1 MIICYCMKCTRF
13 EMYFVDGMDLS
24 FVFQSVFPYYT
35 NGFRLKNIDRS
46 ELDGYDAEKELLS
59 KPMDYNMVYGKLVND
74 SGQELGSFQS
84 VNGSTK
90 VLFDS
95 DFIFSQINE
104 VNKTVNH
111 YYLTFAFYLKDD
123 FTFKSFSFDFLYDF
137 YPVDKYTTSKFRY
150 SHHVELILDDF
161 IKITT
166 DDVDYDLNGP
176 ATMFEI
182 LPDFVLACVYNS
194 NKNIDQSDK
203 FDLELILQGQKIE
216 DKKRFKELL
225 GMISY

>member
-1 MIICYCMKCTRF
+1 
-13 EMYFVDGMDLS
+13 MYFVDGMDLS
-24 FVFQSVFPYYT
+24 FAFKSVFPYYT
-35 NGFRLKNIDRS
+35 KGFRLKTFDRS
-46 ELDGYDAEKELLS
+46 ELEGYDEEKELLS
-59 KPMDYNMVYGKLVND
+59 KPLDYNMTYGKLVND
-74 SGQELGSFQS
+74 SGHELGMFQS

-111 YYLTFAFYLKDD
+111 YYLTFAFYLNDD

-137 YPVDKYTTSKFRY
+137 YPADKYSTSKSRY
-150 SHHVELILDDF
+150 SHHIELILDDF

-166 DDVDYDLNGP
+166 DNVDYDLNGP
-176 ATMFEI
+176 ATIFEI
-182 LPDFVLACVYNS
+182 LPDFVLACIYNS
-194 NKNIDQSDK
+194 NTHIEKTDK
-203 FDLELILQGQKIE
+203 FNLELILQGQPIE

-225 GMISY
+225 AMISY

>member
-1 MIICYCMKCTRF
+1 
-13 EMYFVDGMDLS
+13 MYFVDGMDLS
-24 FVFQSVFPYYT
+24 FAFKSVFPYYT
-35 NGFRLKNIDRS
+35 KGFRLKTFDRS
-46 ELDGYDAEKELLS
+46 ELEGYDEEKELLS
-59 KPMDYNMVYGKLVND
+59 KPLDYNMTYGKLVND
-74 SGQELGSFQS
+74 SGHELGMFQS

-111 YYLTFAFYLKDD
+111 YYLTFAFYLNDD

-137 YPVDKYTTSKFRY
+137 YPADKYSTSKSRY
-150 SHHVELILDDF
+150 SHHIELILDDF

-166 DDVDYDLNGP
+166 DNVDYDLNGP
-176 ATMFEI
+176 ATIFEI
-182 LPDFVLACVYNS
+182 LPDFVLACIYNS
-194 NKNIDQSDK
+194 NTCIEKTDK
-203 FDLELILQGQKIE
+203 FNLELILQGQRIE

-225 GMISY
+225 AMISY